1 MGEFELHPRLAAD
14 TRRVGDLPL
23 CRVLLMDD
31 ARFPWLVLVP
41 RVAGLVELTEL
52 DDADA
57 VQLMDET
64 RRTARALA
72 AHCAPH
78 KINLGAIGNLVPQ
91 FHQHVVARY
100 RDDARWPQPVWGA
113 GPAEP
118 YGEAAARARIDALRG
133 LLGIG

>member
-1 MGEFELHPRLAAD
+1 MAEFELHPRLAAD
-14 TRRVGDLPL
+14 TRLVGDLPL

-41 RVAGLVELTEL
+41 RMPGLVELTEL
-52 DDADA
+52 PDADA
-57 VQLMDET
+57 ARLMDET
-64 RRTARALA
+64 RRAARALQA
-72 AHCAPH
+72 YCAPH
-78 KINLGAIGNLVPQ
+78 KINLGALGNLVPQ
-91 FHQHVVARY
+91 FHQHVIARF

-118 YGEAAARARIDALRG
+118 YADAAAAARIAALRG

>member
-1 MGEFELHPRLAAD
+1 MADFELHPRLAAD
-14 TRRVGDLPL
+14 TRMVGDLRL

-31 ARFPWLVLVP
+31 ARFPWLILVP
-41 RVAGLVELTEL
+41 RRPGLTEL
-52 DDADA
+52 TDLADADA
-57 VQLMDET
+57 AQLMDET
-64 RRTARALA
+64 RRAVRALG

-78 KINLGAIGNLVPQ
+78 KLNLGALGNLVPQ
-91 FHQHVVARY
+91 FHLHVVARF

-118 YGEAAARARIDALRG
+118 YGDGAAALRIGAMRD

>member
-1 MGEFELHPRLAAD
+1 MAPFELHPRLAAD
-14 TRRVGDLPL
+14 TRPVGDLPL

-41 RVAGLVELTEL
+41 RVPGLVELTAL
-52 DDADA
+52 ADSDA
-57 VQLMDET
+57 VRLMEEA
-64 RRTARALA
+64 RRAARALQ

-78 KINLGAIGNLVPQ
+78 KLNLGALGNLVPQ
-91 FHQHVVARY
+91 FHLHVVARF
-100 RDDARWPQPVWGA
+100 REDPCWPQPVWGA

-118 YGEAAARARIDALRG
+118 YGDAAAAERIGALRT